1 MEKRAYSRIP
11 VELDVRF
18 YCCNG
23 THHPG
28 TITNLSEKGMFIRMN
43 EMCFPFD
50 SQLEI
55 FIPLKN
61 ERLRVSVN
69 LNRIIISPDSDD
81 SIGVELPAPPQDYL
95 EFVKSLRSALP

>member
-11 VELDVRF
+11 VELDARF

-23 THHPG
+23 TYHSG
-28 TITNLSEKGMFIRMN
+28 TITNLSEKGMFIRTK

-50 SQLEI
+50 SRLEI
-55 FIPLKN
+55 FIPLKD
-61 ERLRVSVN
+61 ERLRVPVN

-81 SIGVELPAPPQDYL
+81 SIGVELPDPPQEYI
-95 EFVKSLRSALP
+95 EFVKSLRSSP

>member
-23 THHPG
+23 TYHSG
-28 TITNLSEKGMFIRMN
+28 TVTNLSEKGMFIRTK

-55 FIPLKN
+55 FIPLKKD
-61 ERLRVSVN
+61 EKLRVSVN
-69 LNRIIISPDSDD
+69 LSRIIISPDSDD
-81 SIGVELPAPPQDYL
+81 SIGVELPDPPREYL
-95 EFVKSLRSALP
+95 EFVKGLRSA